1 MWKQNRPILGPVI
14 FLVLLGAGIP
24 IAQGAD
30 LLGTE
35 VWTHTLMRI
44 HRDTAAWTP
53 IGTFDVCTLAGLA
66 YDQNHDV
73 LYGIAPCTDNIY
85 IISRETGAAT
95 CVGQPGVLGVDN
107 ANGLAYDPVHDIL
120 YATDNNTNTLLTV
133 DRGSGVATVVAEI
146 SGGYSEIEG
155 LGFDAADQV
164 LYGITQLQRR
174 IVSIDVLTGQAVAVS
189 EPLPDLTWR
198 GLDFDSE
205 RRLLYACAVN
215 IFGDAPLYNCDPV
228 SGHLTFVGNM
238 VGAEAVQGL
247 GFVMEA
253 SSAVPVAGDPWSVPK
268 GLRVRCESRPNP
280 FSEGTQI
287 RFLLAAPG
295 RVSLLILDPSGRC
308 VRQLVD
314 DLQRPAGDW
323 QLPWNGRDDNERQLA
338 TGVYFYRLTVDG
350 VPITRPLH
358 LVR

>member
-1 MWKQNRPILGPVI
+1 MWRQNRSILAPM
-14 FLVLLGAGIP
+14 VLCIMWGASIAT
-24 IAQGAD
+24 AQGAE

-35 VWTHTLMRI
+35 VWTHTLMQIDRN
-44 HRDTAAWTP
+44 TAAWSP

-66 YDQNHDV
+66 YDPNHDI

-85 IISRETGAAT
+85 IINRETGAAT
-95 CVGQPGVLGVDN
+95 CVGQLGVLGVDN
-107 ANGLAYDPVHDIL
+107 ANGLAYDPVHDVL

-155 LGFDAADQV
+155 LGFDATEQV

-174 IVSIDVLTGQAVAVS
+174 IVSIDVLTGQAMEIS
-189 EPLPDLTWR
+189 EPLPELTWR

-205 RRLLYACAVN
+205 RRLLYASAVN
-215 IFGDAPLYNCDPV
+215 IYGDAPLYSCDPV

-247 GFVMEA
+247 GFVMEGS
-253 SSAVPVAGDPWSVPK
+253 SSAPVAEDPRLVPN
-268 GLRVRCESRPNP
+268 GPRMMCENYPNP
-280 FSEGTQI
+280 FAEVTKI
-287 RFLLAAPG
+287 RFRLAAPG
-295 RVSLLILDPSGRC
+295 RVTLQILDSSGRR
-308 VRQLVD
+308 VRRLAD
-314 DLQRPAGDW
+314 DLSRSAGDW
-323 QLPWNGRDDNERQLA
+323 QFTWNGRDDDGQRLS
-338 TGVYFYRLTVDG
+338 TGVYFCRFTIDG
-350 VPITRPLH
+350 DLVTRPLH